1 MPHGPERD
9 AQGRRERPPAAGWT
23 PTWSPGPGGR
33 QTGLDEEEYVTAI
46 SARGP
51 QTAPWRNRDGE
62 IVPGERIT
70 PEARAAGWQDTVAHP
85 VAAHVRPRH

>member
-1 MPHGPERD
+1 MPHGPGRD
-9 AQGRRERPPAAGWT
+9 ARDRRERLLAAGWT

-33 QTGLDEEEYVTAI
+33 QTGLDKEEYVAAI

-51 QTAPWRNRDGE
+51 RTAPWRNRDGE
-62 IVPGERIT
+62 ILPGERIT
-70 PEARAAGWQDTVAHP
+70 PEARAPGWQDTVAHP